1 MKANI
6 GIPESNLQS
15 IALELNKVLADEFI
29 LYAKTRNY
37 HWNVEGN
44 NFMEMHKFYES
55 QFEQLDEIIDNVAE
69 RIRQLGHYAEAR
81 LKDYLELSHL
91 EEQEYTNEQNAQL
104 KNLLED
110 HESIIMNLRKLINLF
125 TDKYKDAG
133 TTDFVTGLM
142 EQHEKMAWFIRS
154 YLPQSQ
160 ETTAEN
166 GKAKTKHK
174 LSKFQLT

>member
-6 GIPESNLQS
+6 GIPENNLQA

-37 HWNVEGN
+37 HWNVEGS
-44 NFMEMHKFYES
+44 NFMEMHKFYEG

-69 RIRQLGHYAEAR
+69 RIRQLGHYTEAR
-81 LKDYLELSHL
+81 LKDCLELSHL
-91 EEQEYTNEQNAQL
+91 EEQEYTNKQNEQL

-125 TDKYKDAG
+125 TDKHKDAG
-133 TTDFVTGLM
+133 SADFVTGLM

-154 YLPQSQ
+154 YTPQSRPEGLQ
-160 ETTAEN
+160 AGNSKVKQKLTTY
-166 GKAKTKHK
+166 
-174 LSKFQLT
+174 

>member
-6 GIPESNLQS
+6 GIPENNLREV
-15 IALELNKVLADEFI
+15 AFELNKVLADEFI

-37 HWNVEGN
+37 HWNVEGS

-69 RIRQLGHYAEAR
+69 RIRALGHYAEAR
-81 LKDYLELSHL
+81 LKDYIELTHL
-91 EEQEYTNEQNAQL
+91 SEEEYTNMQSKQL
-104 KNLLED
+104 GNLLQD
-110 HESIIMNLRKLINLF
+110 HESIIENLRKLTMVF
-125 TDKYKDAG
+125 YDKYKDLG

-154 YLPQSQ
+154 Y
-160 ETTAEN
+160 
-166 GKAKTKHK
+166 GK
-174 LSKFQLT
+174 

>member
-1 MKANI
+1 MKATI
-6 GIPESNLQS
+6 GIPENNLRA
-15 IALELNKVLADEFI
+15 IALELNKLLADEFI

-37 HWNVEGN
+37 HWNVEGS

-55 QFEQLDEIIDNVAE
+55 QFEQLDEVIDKVAE

-91 EEQEYTNEQNAQL
+91 EEQEYTNEQNSQL

-133 TTDFVTGLM
+133 TTDFVTGLI

-154 YLPQSQ
+154 YMPQVRPAAVGGGNS
-160 ETTAEN
+160 
-166 GKAKTKHK
+166 KVKHK
-174 LSKFQLT
+174 VATF